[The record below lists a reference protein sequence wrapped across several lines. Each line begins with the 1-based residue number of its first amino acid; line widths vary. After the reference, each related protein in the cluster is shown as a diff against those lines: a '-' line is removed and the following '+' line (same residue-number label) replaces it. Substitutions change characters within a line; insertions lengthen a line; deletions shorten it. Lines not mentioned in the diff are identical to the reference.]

1 MSVYL
6 FVSVI
11 LLGIAVLL
19 SLFLKTPAT
28 HHISYTPVH
37 PIDTHQREGLVLKP
51 GSSLVLTETN

>member
-19 SLFLKTPAT
+19 SLFLKTPA
-28 HHISYTPVH
+28 HHISYVPVH
-37 PIDTHQREGLVLKP
+37 HAETPKRDDLALKP
-51 GSSLVLTETN
+51 GVSLVLTETN